1 MKAERRSFDFK
12 PAPIVEPWPGTV
24 AGTHALVERHR
35 VLSRAMGLSSRQVG
49 VGGSAGGGSLTSL
62 GSLQPKKIKRLLSSM
77 KTFRNAKVKEAM
89 DLYAGKFPTKKSK
102 RPVYEVIG
110 DCHRELQF
118 THRDG
123 DCLECL

>member
-1 MKAERRSFDFK
+1 MQYNNCYRKYATTLNIAPTETDPSPASVEGARS
-12 PAPIVEPWPGTV
+12 
-24 AGTHALVERHR
+24 LVERFY
-35 VLSRAMGLSSRQVG
+35 AWNPRQVG